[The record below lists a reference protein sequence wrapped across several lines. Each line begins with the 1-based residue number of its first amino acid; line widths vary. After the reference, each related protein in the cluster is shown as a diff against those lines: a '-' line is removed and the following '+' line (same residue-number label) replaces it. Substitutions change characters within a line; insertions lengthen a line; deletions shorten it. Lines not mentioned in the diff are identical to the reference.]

1 MHMIPKI
8 IEFGPHADF
17 IIAAYAVTVLAVG
30 ALIAWVVF
38 DHAEQQRILGDLEKR
53 GATRRSQQPRKG
65 KR

>member
-1 MHMIPKI
+1 
-8 IEFGPHADF
+8 
-17 IIAAYAVTVLAVG
+17 
-30 ALIAWVVF
+30 VVF